1 MSRNHLFHIMTE
13 EEKKKLS
20 KDPDG
25 LLTYE
30 YMANHIGTCLNEM
43 DFLVENMATVDHSGQ
58 FTASAARYLSAIDR
72 SMYNEHIAKLIALT
86 IEKDREHRYL
96 ADLLQGIWGPDYE
109 QNVDELSKIDDNF
122 RRIYKRLFPSNL
134 I

>member
-1 MSRNHLFHIMTE
+1 MTE
-13 EEKKKLS
+13 EDKKRLS

-30 YMANHIGTCLNEM
+30 YIANHIGTCLEHM
-43 DFLVENMATVDHSGQ
+43 DFLIDNMATVDRTGQ

-72 SMYNEHIAKLIALT
+72 TLYSEHIGRLIALT

-96 ADLLQGIWGPDYE
+96 ADLLQGIWGPDY
-109 QNVDELSKIDDNF
+109 QQSADELSKTDDNF
-122 RRIYKRLFPSNL
+122 RRIYKRLYPTNL